1 MERIPKNENDLE
13 KQEYPPIKL
22 NFLYSGHE
30 KSSEAMGF
38 AHEIMKADIYIT
50 EAVGADESDRATLQK
65 ISDGVEPP
73 IPSTDPFRN
82 AELNI
87 LSFSKKP
94 VLCVDIPRG
103 HHLIEQFKKALEKED
118 KAATL
123 FQNGSHKEGT
133 DLFRESLIEHSAI
146 QLEREQ
152 YIQSEI
158 PKQVR
163 QLLDKRPDIKEILSK
178 KGFLDVTFSMGA
190 GHTLMYSE
198 LKNSGADVK
207 SSFSENP
214 LIFDY
219 YSEALRRIMRG
230 MGVSDEVLVKA
241 LFERVIEINGIH
253 IENIPRWR
261 AYMKKFTID
270 EIEQLSKDLA
280 DGKITQDFFNKKV
293 N

>member
-1 MERIPKNENDLE
+1 MEKIPKNENDAE

-38 AHEIMKADIYIT
+38 AHEIMEADIYII
-50 EAVGADESDRATLQK
+50 EGVGGGERERDALQK
-65 ISDGVEPP
+65 ISDGIEPP
-73 IPSTDPFRN
+73 IPSTDPFRR

-94 VLCVDIPRG
+94 ILCVDIPRG
-103 HHLIEQFKKALEKED
+103 HHLIEQLNKVFEKENEAVTLFENGNYKEGIDLFKK
-118 KAATL
+118 
-123 FQNGSHKEGT
+123 
-133 DLFRESLIEHSAI
+133 SLIEQSAI
-146 QLEREQ
+146 QLERER
-152 YIQSEI
+152 YIQSKI
-158 PKQVR
+158 PEQVQR
-163 QLLDKRPDIKEILSK
+163 LLNERPDVKEILSK
-178 KGFLDVTFSMGA
+178 KGFLDVAFSMGA

-198 LKNSGADVK
+198 LKNSGVDVK

-214 LIFDY
+214 FVFDH
-219 YSEALRRIMRG
+219 YSEVLRRMMRE
-230 MGVSDEVLVKA
+230 MEVSDELLIKA
-241 LFERVIEINGIH
+241 LFERVMEVNEIH

-280 DGKITQDFFNKKV
+280 DGKITQDFFNEKI